1 MTTHFMDTVGARI
14 HYEVRG
20 GGFPVVLIHA
30 GIVNMGMWDDQMV
43 ALAQDYRPIRYDIR
57 GWGKSVEQNVGYSNH
72 GDLRTL
78 LAYLEVEEAV
88 LVGASYGGSIAID
101 LALEHPELV
110 KALVLVG
117 SGLGG
122 YEFTNQGFEQ
132 ELEASRRTYSN
143 GNKALSDEY
152 SARIWFDGQGRAR
165 ESVSMTSRDRALE
178 MILHTLDLPDEGGDA
193 HELEPQAIDRLD
205 EIEQPLLIILGEYD
219 QQDIFNISWLVR
231 STVPQAELLTI
242 DDAAHLPNMEK
253 PDEFNRIVLDFLEAQ
268 LAAQQ

>member
-1 MTTHFMDTVGARI
+1 
-14 HYEVRG
+14 
-20 GGFPVVLIHA
+20 
-30 GIVNMGMWDDQMV
+30 
-43 ALAQDYRPIRYDIR
+43 
-57 GWGKSVEQNVGYSNH
+57 
-72 GDLRTL
+72 
-78 LAYLEVEEAV
+78 
-88 LVGASYGGSIAID
+88 
-101 LALEHPELV
+101 
-110 KALVLVG
+110 
-117 SGLGG
+117 
-122 YEFTNQGFEQ
+122 
-132 ELEASRRTYSN
+132 
-143 GNKALSDEY
+143 
-152 SARIWFDGQGRAR
+152 
-165 ESVSMTSRDRALE
+165 MTSRDRALE